1 MANIFLTALTIVG
14 YLKRNEDRPEFPV
27 PSHVFVKVPL
37 SDGWWSNPCQS
48 NLKSADNISL

>member
-1 MANIFLTALTIVG
+1 MANIFWTALTIVD
-14 YLKRNEDRPEFPV
+14 YLKRNEYRPKFPV

-37 SDGWWSNPCQS
+37 SDGWWSNPCKS